1 MKRWIVLLTIFT
13 ATLSTFGCS
22 MCCGPHDYDYS
33 NFGGKH
39 QRVDPR
45 YGRVGSIFSDPNAS
59 FVGDSADSNLEPQP
73 DPRSNSDRESDR
85 IKREFDDE
93 LELIDPIRDSQPGLE
108 KLPDPNGDES
118 TASRF
123 WKPRPLRSGQ
133 SWR

>member
-1 MKRWIVLLTIFT
+1 MKRWIVSLTVFT

-22 MCCGPHDYDYS
+22 MCCGPYDYDYP

-59 FVGDSADSNLEPQP
+59 LGGDSADSNLEPQP
-73 DPRSNSDRESDR
+73 DQRTRTDY
-85 IKREFDDE
+85 DD
-93 LELIDPIRDSQPGLE
+93 LELIDPLKEPQPGIE
-108 KLPDPNGDES
+108 KLPDPDDDET
-118 TASRF
+118 TASRL
-123 WKPRPLRSGQ
+123 WKRRPLRPGQ